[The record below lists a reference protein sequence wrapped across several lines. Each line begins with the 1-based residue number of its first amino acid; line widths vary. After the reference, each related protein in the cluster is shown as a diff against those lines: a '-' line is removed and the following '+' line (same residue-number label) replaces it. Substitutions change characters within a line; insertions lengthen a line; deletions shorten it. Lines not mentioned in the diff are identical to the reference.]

1 MTIRKWNYTDIALI
15 AEFQKKH
22 FPDYWTY
29 SQLADGFLSGRLSGY
44 LVEKDGKVIA
54 CSAINFSIDD
64 ADLVN
69 ILVAHEYRKQGIA
82 DSLMSKMLSDC
93 MEIELKTLFLE
104 VRESNMPAINL
115 YQKYGFTQVG
125 KRPKY
130 YRDGETALVMKK
142 EFKYN

>member
-1 MTIRKWNYTDIALI
+1 MITRKWTYTDIALI

-22 FPDYWTY
+22 FIDYWTY

-44 LVEKDGKVIA
+44 IVEKDGEIIA
-54 CSAINFSIDD
+54 CSAINFSVDD

-69 ILVAHEYRKQGIA
+69 ILVAHAYRKQGVA
-82 DSLMSKMLSDC
+82 DSLMTEMLQDCKKM
-93 MEIELKTLFLE
+93 ELKTLFLE

-115 YQKYGFTQVG
+115 YGKYGFIQVG

-130 YRDGETALVMKK
+130 YKDGETALVMKK
-142 EFKYN
+142 EFEYN

>member
-1 MTIRKWNYTDIALI
+1 
-15 AEFQKKH
+15 
-22 FPDYWTY
+22 
-29 SQLADGFLSGRLSGY
+29 
-44 LVEKDGKVIA
+44 
-54 CSAINFSIDD
+54 
-64 ADLVN
+64 
-69 ILVAHEYRKQGIA
+69 
-82 DSLMSKMLSDC
+82 MLSDC
-93 MEIELKTLFLE
+93 AEIELKTLFLE

>member
-1 MTIRKWNYTDIALI
+1 MIIRKWTYTDIALI

-22 FPDYWTY
+22 FIDYWTY

-44 LVEKDGKVIA
+44 IVEKDGEIIA

-69 ILVAHEYRKQGIA
+69 ILVAHAYRKQGVA
-82 DSLMSKMLSDC
+82 DKLMSEMLSDC
-93 MEIELKTLFLE
+93 EKIELKTLFLE

-115 YQKYGFTQVG
+115 YGKYGFKTVG

-130 YRDGETALVMKK
+130 YKDGETALVMKK
-142 EFKYN
+142 EFKYS